1 MIITEDFEDEFSIK
15 IFCRHW
21 DSNPHPSN
29 LRLLARALPS
39 LKDFISLIERS
50 LGFYGYPVTM
60 GELPEDARITSN
72 VLNLKFDTSLSNFSK
87 VWSYN
92 AERRSI

>member
-29 LRLLARALPS
+29 LHLLARPLPS

-50 LGFYGYPVTM
+50 LCFYEYPVTM
-60 GELPEDARITSN
+60 GEPPEDARITNN
-72 VLNLKFDTSLSNFSK
+72 VLNLIQ
-87 VWSYN
+87 
-92 AERRSI
+92 A